1 MTDKLIS
8 FETAKLAK
16 EKGFNIPVNGVYV
29 DNGTLSFARDNDE
42 TDYNWNER
50 KGYSA
55 PTQSL
60 LQKWLR
66 EKHDIH
72 VNINSRYNPRKIGD
86 KVLYCYDISTKE
98 NNYNDMNNNYDT
110 WLGWNQE
117 NDIPILMY
125 RTFNTF
131 EKTLEV
137 ALQEALKLIVNPV

>member
-42 TDYNWNER
+42 TDYNWNKR

-66 EKHDIH
+66 EQYGIH
-72 VNINSRYNPRKIGD
+72 ILIRIT
-86 KVLYCYDISTKE
+86 I
-98 NNYNDMNNNYDT
+98 YDT
-110 WLGWNQE
+110 FTGW
-117 NDIPILMY
+117 ILNPMF
-125 RTFNTF
+125 RNGSA
-131 EKTLEV
+131 ERVIKTKGFKTYEEALEV
-137 ALQEALKLIVNPV
+137 GLQEALKLITNPA